1 MAQIFSTCQG
11 FFLDESFF
19 LFYHLIMRYIYA
31 ILFTILLL
39 AHHPALAVSVI
50 RDTEIED
57 VVTGW
62 VKSIFKAAHLSPD
75 SAEIVLINDPSINAF
90 VAGGQTIF
98 VHTGLFTNANSI
110 DEIMFVLSHETGHI
124 VGGHITRGIAAMER
138 AQAATLV
145 STILGGVLAV
155 VSGRPDAGIAVM
167 IGSQGSAMGQFLAY
181 RQTEESSAD
190 RTAVDVM
197 TKLGYSMQGF
207 TDIMKSLRRLELIND
222 ESEKSYLRTHPMTQN
237 RIRDLD
243 RFTKNAPE
251 VQNNIDFENIKAKL
265 IAFMEKPQDV
275 LLYYKGSS
283 FADRYARAIAY
294 YRQHKLDQ
302 SFQTLDE
309 LIKEY
314 PKNPYL
320 YELKGQFSFEKGM
333 VDQAIQN
340 YEKANQLKPGKPL
353 IELALAQSYL
363 EKKDKT
369 SAQKALPFL
378 QQATLQEPDLALAW
392 RLMASAYNYLGKT
405 PESEYAMVE
414 YERASDKI
422 DAAQKRAKKLLGQ
435 LNPSTPY
442 YQRLQDILDLAK
454 EDHE

>member
-1 MAQIFSTCQG
+1 
-11 FFLDESFF
+11 
-19 LFYHLIMRYIYA
+19 MRYIHL
-31 ILFTILLL
+31 ITFCFILLL
-39 AHHPALAVSVI
+39 NQAANAFSVI

-62 VKSIFKAAHLSPD
+62 VRSIFEAAHLEPEN
-75 SAEIVLINDPSINAF
+75 AEIVLINDPSINAF

-98 VHTGLFTNANSI
+98 IHTGLFTNANSV
-110 DEIMFVLSHETGHI
+110 DEVMFVLSHETGHI
-124 VGGHITRGIAAMER
+124 VGGHITRGISAMER

-155 VSGRPDAGIAVM
+155 ISGRPDAGIAIM
-167 IGSQGSAMGQFLAY
+167 IGSQGSAMGQFLSY

-197 TKLGYSMQGF
+197 NKLGYSMQGF
-207 TDIMKSLRRLELIND
+207 TDIMKSLRRLELLND

-243 RFTKNAPE
+243 RFTHNAKE
-251 VQNNIDFENIKAKL
+251 VRHSTDFDNIKAKL
-265 IAFMEKPQDV
+265 IGFMEKPQDV
-275 LLYYKGSS
+275 LMHYKGSS
-283 FADRYARAIAY
+283 FADRYAQAIAY
-294 YRQHKLDQ
+294 YRQHKLSQ
-302 SFQTLDE
+302 SFQVLDN
-309 LIKEY
+309 LIKEN

-340 YEKANQLKPGKPL
+340 YEKANQLKPNKPL

-363 EKKDKT
+363 EKQDKT

-378 QQATLQEPDLALAW
+378 QQATLKEPDLALAW
-392 RLMASAYNYLGKT
+392 RLMATAYNILGKNA
-405 PESEYAMVE
+405 EAEYAMVE
-414 YERASDKI
+414 YERTSDKMSS
-422 DAAQKRAKKLLGQ
+422 AQKRAKKLLGK
-435 LNPSTPY
+435 LNPDSPY
-442 YQRLQDILDLAK
+442 YQRLQDILDLQK
-454 EDHE
+454 SQE